1 MDPYEVWRSAILEPF
16 VKAYRAAYAR
26 YERRFRETN
35 RKIGYLSKGKG
46 FFHLTPKQRD
56 LVDEYFEREDRALLD
71 FYKAKE
77 IYKNADAKL
86 TISEYIARRSEVTT

>member
-16 VKAYRAAYAR
+16 VKAYRAAYDR

-35 RKIGYLSKGKG
+35 LKIGYLSKGKG

-56 LVDEYFEREDRALLD
+56 LVDEYFERATL
-71 FYKAKE
+71 
-77 IYKNADAKL
+77 
-86 TISEYIARRSEVTT
+86 SEYFKENLNDRRRSHFAARAVD